1 MVRPLRLCLSVGL
14 VLCLGAAVASADTV
28 TYSASVPLQTTNW
41 SSTLT
46 LPRMDPAIGTLTGV
60 AVEVRDSLVV
70 TIQYENRSP
79 NSGSTLRDSVYATVD
94 VLKPTSGSY
103 VTAIS
108 QLYQTGSVGIFDQVV
123 DYAGTSGVTFPDLVD
138 YTSWSSTLTA
148 PGDLAVFTG
157 TGTVSL
163 PCQAVGRAF
172 LSSTGGNNTHIV
184 RTKAAA
190 LVLVTYTFTPVS
202 TAAQRSTWGAIKGL
216 YR

>member
-1 MVRPLRLCLSVGL
+1 MTRLLRLCSSALL
-14 VLCLGAAVASADTV
+14 LLCLSAAVGAADTV
-28 TYSASVPLQTTNW
+28 THSASVPLQTTNW

-46 LPRMDPAIGTLTGV
+46 IPRLDPVVGV
-60 AVEVRDSLVV
+60 LQGVTIEVQDSLVV

-79 NSGSTLRDSVYATVD
+79 NSGSTLQDSVYATVD
-94 VLKPTSGSY
+94 VLKPVSGSY

-108 QLYQTGSVGIFDQVV
+108 QLYQTGTVGVFDGVV
-123 DYAGTSGVTFPDLVD
+123 DFAGTSGVSFFNMVSATN
-138 YTSWSSTLTA
+138 WSATLTA
-148 PGDLAVFTG
+148 PADLAVFAG
-157 TGTVSL
+157 TGTVDL

-190 LVLVTYTFTPVS
+190 VVRVTYTYTPNSV
-202 TAAQRSTWGAIKGL
+202 AARPRTWGAVKGL

>member
-1 MVRPLRLCLSVGL
+1 MMRLLRLCASTLL
-14 VLCLGAAVASADTV
+14 LLCLAAVSAADTV
-28 TYSASVPLQTTNW
+28 TYSSSVPLQTTNW

-46 LPRMDPAIGTLTGV
+46 FPRLDPVVGVLQGV
-60 AVEVRDSLVV
+60 AIEVRDSLVV

-94 VLKPTSGSY
+94 VLKPTSGSF

-108 QLYQTGSVGIFDQVV
+108 QLYQTGAVGVFDGVV
-123 DYAGTSGVTFPDLVD
+123 DYAGTSGVTFPDVVD
-138 YTSWSSTLTA
+138 ATTWSATLTA
-148 PGDLAVFTG
+148 PADLAVFAG
-157 TGTVSL
+157 TGTVDL

-190 LVLVTYTFTPVS
+190 VVQVTYTYSPNSV
-202 TAAQRSTWGAIKGL
+202 AARPRTWGAIKGL

>member
-1 MVRPLRLCLSVGL
+1 MIRPLRLCLSVL
-14 VLCLGAAVASADTV
+14 LLLCLGAAVGVADTV
-28 TYSASVPLQTTNW
+28 SYSASVPLQTTNW
-41 SSTLT
+41 ASTLT
-46 LPRMDPAIGTLTGV
+46 LPQLDPGLGALTGV
-60 AVEVRDSLVV
+60 AIEVRDSLVV

-108 QLYQTGSVGIFDQVV
+108 QLYQTGSVGIFDGVV
-123 DYAGTSGVTFPDLVD
+123 DYAGTSGVTFADLVD
-138 YTSWSSTLTA
+138 YTSWSSALTA
-148 PGDLAVFTG
+148 PADLAAFAG
-157 TGTVSL
+157 TGSVSL

-190 LVLVTYTFTPVS
+190 LVIVTYTFDPTHV
-202 TAAQRSTWGAIKGL
+202 AARSRTWGALKGL